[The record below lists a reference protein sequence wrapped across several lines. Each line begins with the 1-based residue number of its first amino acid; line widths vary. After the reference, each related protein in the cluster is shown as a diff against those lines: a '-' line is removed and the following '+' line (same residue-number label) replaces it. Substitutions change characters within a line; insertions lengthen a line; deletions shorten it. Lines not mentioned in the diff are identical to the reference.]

1 MRRRLTITTEII
13 APYRIPVF
21 NALAEHPEIDL
32 HVIFLAETDPTQRQ
46 WLVYGFLM
54 KFCPPG
60 GEECVSR
67 VFWLTGV

>member
-1 MRRRLTITTEII
+1 MSRRLTIITEII

-21 NALAEHPEIDL
+21 NVLAEHPEIDL
-32 HVIFLAETDPTQRQ
+32 HIIFLAETDPRNANGSSIKMKS
-46 WLVYGFLM
+46 GFLM

-67 VFWLTGV
+67 VF